1 MLELTDFNPRPH
13 AGDDFLTWLSCRRT
27 TKFQSTSPRGG
38 RRQPDADHKHSKKF
52 QSTSPRGGR
61 RRPGRS
67 RTAQSYFN
75 PRPHAG
81 DDNNGLLH
89 GPGQHISIHV
99 PTRGTTAKT
108 AKIYSIY
115 HNIFSHSYNKTKS
128 IPQISNPTPQSHH
141 KTPQNSGADPPAFL
155 CSLPIRTT

>member
-1 MLELTDFNPRPH
+1 MLAQVADFLFLSGKKFFDSLLTDWGIIGFGIISMFVFPRVVN
-13 AGDDFLTWLSCRRT
+13 FI
-27 TKFQSTSPRGG
+27 FQSTSPRG
-38 RRQPDADHKHSKKF
+38 
-52 QSTSPRGGR
+52 
-61 RRPGRS
+61 
-67 RTAQSYFN
+67 
-75 PRPHAG
+75 
-81 DDNNGLLH
+81 
-89 GPGQHISIHV
+89 
-99 PTRGTTAKT
+99 GTTAKT